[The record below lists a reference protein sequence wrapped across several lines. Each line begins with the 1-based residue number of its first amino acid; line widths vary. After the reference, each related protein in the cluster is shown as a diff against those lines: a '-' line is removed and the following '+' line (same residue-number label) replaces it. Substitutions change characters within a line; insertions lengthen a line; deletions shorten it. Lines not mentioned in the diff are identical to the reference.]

1 MSIHWL
7 PCGPW
12 PAPSAGLRC
21 GRASP
26 RDFELTL
33 SSATASG
40 GDLAIRCLLR
50 HRPNLRRYPPRLR
63 ACRPT
68 TPSLQRRRAANLLS
82 TADRLP
88 STPGNATTASP
99 PAGAPT
105 ASRAN
110 QSARLRRPPNR
121 NFLSQEGVG
130 GVVLRNA
137 SKQHRREPIS
147 SCR

>member
-12 PAPSAGLRC
+12 PAPIAGLRC

-33 SSATASG
+33 TSGAARG
-40 GDLAIRCLLR
+40 GDHAIRCLLR
-50 HRPNLRRYPPRLR
+50 HRPKLRRYPPRLR
-63 ACRPT
+63 SCRPT
-68 TPSLQRRRAANLLS
+68 TPNLHQRRAASRLS

-99 PAGAPT
+99 AAGAPT
-105 ASRAN
+105 ASHAN
-110 QSARLRRPPNR
+110 QPAKVRRPPMPEVRLANETVEW
-121 NFLSQEGVG
+121 QTVP
-130 GVVLRNA
+130 
-137 SKQHRREPIS
+137 PIF
-147 SCR
+147 RGLKALQVAF